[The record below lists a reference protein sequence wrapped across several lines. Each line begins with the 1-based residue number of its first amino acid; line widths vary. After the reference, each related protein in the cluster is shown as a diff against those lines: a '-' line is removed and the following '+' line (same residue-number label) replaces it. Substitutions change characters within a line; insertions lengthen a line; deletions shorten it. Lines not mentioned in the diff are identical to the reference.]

1 MNFKIVTLLALL
13 SVCSISCKTD
23 DVPDSIICTEQFVY
37 GLNITLKDAITSN
50 IINSDVELIAT
61 DGTYQETLM
70 TGNGIDSFFG
80 AGERPGTY
88 IVTVTSPNYQ
98 TFISDPITLISDE
111 CHVIP
116 KTFEFS
122 LQPK

>member
-1 MNFKIVTLLALL
+1 MNFKIVILLAVL
-13 SVCSISCKTD
+13 SICFISCKTD
-23 DVPDSIICTEQFVY
+23 DAPDSTVCTEQFVY
-37 GLNITLKDAITSN
+37 GLNITLKDATTSN
-50 IINSDVELIAT
+50 IINSDVEVIAT
-61 DGTYQETLM
+61 DGNHQETLM
-70 TGNGIDSFFG
+70 TGYGSDSFFG

-98 TFISDPITLISDE
+98 TFTSDPITLISDK